1 MSIRRFDPFG
11 DALSLRDA
19 MNRLFEDSFVRS
31 GLSGTLPQGAAA
43 GLALDVEESGDAY
56 TLRASLPGFKPE
68 DVDVTV
74 LGDTLT
80 ITARHQGEEERQ
92 GANYLLRERRIGSLS
107 RSVVLPQKVQ
117 ADRAEARYEHG
128 ELVLM
133 LPKAEENR
141 PRQIKVDVQG
151 RQELSGGTAP
161 RTPETG
167 EQGQHLEGS
176 QPQTPEMNRQAQA
189 EATEPAAASQQ
200 EVQQ

>member
-1 MSIRRFDPFG
+1 MSIRRIDPFG

-31 GLSGTLPQGAAA
+31 GLSGQSPQGAAV
-43 GLALDVEESGDAY
+43 GLALDVEESEEAY

-80 ITARHQGEEERQ
+80 ITARHQGEQERQ
-92 GANYLLRERRIGSLS
+92 GANYLLRERRSGSVS
-107 RSVVLPQKVQ
+107 RSIALPQKVQ
-117 ADRAEARYEHG
+117 ADQAEARYEHG
-128 ELVLM
+128 ELVLT

-151 RQELSGGTAP
+151 RQELSGGSAP

-167 EQGQHLEGS
+167 EQARQMQGS

-189 EATEPAAASQQ
+189 EAPEPAAASQQ